1 MAALVLALTGAIF
14 TAMLVT
20 SPSPTTGTATP
31 PTSPAVPGPR
41 AVVLAYIAAINSHNW
56 HRVWA
61 LGGKNFSPSY
71 QDMVTGYRLT
81 AHDDLTGVRVHG
93 DTVYARLLARKTT
106 GEVLRYRVRYV
117 VHGGVITAGH
127 ATPLATGH
135 RR

>member
-1 MAALVLALTGAIF
+1 VAALVLALTGTIF

-20 SPSPTTGTATP
+20 SPSPTTGTVTSP
-31 PTSPAVPGPR
+31 SSPAVPGPR

-71 QDMVTGYRLT
+71 QDMVAGYRLT
-81 AHDDLTGVRVHG
+81 AHDGLTSLRVHG
-93 DTVYARLLARKTT
+93 DTVYAHLLARKTT
-106 GEVLRYRVRYV
+106 GEVQRYRVRYV

-127 ATPLATGH
+127 ATRLVTG
-135 RR
+135 